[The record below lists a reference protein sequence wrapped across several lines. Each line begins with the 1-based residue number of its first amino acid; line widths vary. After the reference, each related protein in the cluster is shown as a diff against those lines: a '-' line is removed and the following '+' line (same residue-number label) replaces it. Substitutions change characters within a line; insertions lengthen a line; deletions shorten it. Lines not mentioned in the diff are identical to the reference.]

1 MLRTDEERAVDGRL
15 DVVRNARTAW
25 YETPDVVLAGPH
37 DTLLVEGWC
46 AAGDPATEL
55 TLTVDGA
62 VRGRLVRGTARPDL
76 VPLYGPASE
85 RAGFRGALP
94 LAGIAP
100 GEHALEV
107 VAAAGGATAR
117 LGGVALLVAPPQP
130 PGPLSHHATLDVP
143 PSGELVYPFGALVR
157 PSGWAADAAQGA
169 AVRAAALVL
178 DDRWVVQA
186 RGGLPRPD
194 VAALLGCAETAL
206 GFEGV
211 LAGEL
216 LGPGPHTARALAF
229 TADGSRLDG
238 AASVRIVLIDE
249 L

>member
-1 MLRTDEERAVDGRL
+1 VLRTDDERTVDGRL
-15 DVVRNARTAW
+15 DIVRNARTAW
-25 YETPDVVLAGPH
+25 YEMPEVVLAGPH

-46 AAGDPATEL
+46 SAADPAAEL
-55 TLTVDGA
+55 TVTVDGA
-62 VRGRLVRGTARPDL
+62 ARGRLVRGTARPDL
-76 VPLYGPASE
+76 VPLYGAAGE

-94 LAGIAP
+94 LAGVAP

-107 VAAAGGATAR
+107 VAAAGGATFR
-117 LGGVALLVAPPQP
+117 LGGIALLVAPPEP
-130 PGPLSHHATLDVP
+130 PGPLSHHVMLDVP
-143 PSGELVYPFGALVR
+143 PSGELAYPFGALVR
-157 PSGWAADAAQGA
+157 PSGWAADAARGA

-186 RGGLPRPD
+186 RAGLPRPD

-229 TADGSRLDG
+229 TADGSRLD
-238 AASVRIVLIDE
+238 ATASVRIVVVDE